1 MTALILDASVAAAW
15 VLDDEHEPR
24 ADAALA
30 RLEDLGG
37 LVPPLWHL
45 EVRNVL
51 LTAERRGRIAA
62 DLVNDRLA
70 DLAELPIQTA
80 AEPDLDQVLAL
91 ARAHRLSV
99 YDAVYLA
106 LARRH
111 DAPLATL
118 DTALASAAKAS
129 DLPPV

>member
-30 RLEDLGG
+30 MLEERGG
-37 LVPPLWHL
+37 LVPQLWHL

-51 LTAERRGRIAA
+51 LSAERRGRIAA

-106 LARRH
+106 LARLH

>member
-15 VLDDEHEPR
+15 LLDDGREPR

-30 RLEDLGG
+30 LIEESGG

-62 DLVNDRLA
+62 DRVHDRLA
-70 DLAELPIQTA
+70 GLAELPIQTA

-91 ARAHRLSV
+91 ARTHRLSV

-118 DTALASAAKAS
+118 DAALAGAAEAADVPS
-129 DLPPV
+129 V

>member
-1 MTALILDASVAAAW
+1 MTPVIVDASVAAAW
-15 VLDDEHEPR
+15 VLDDEREPR

-30 RLEDLGG
+30 LLEERGG
-37 LVPPLWHL
+37 LVPHLWHL

-70 DLAELPIQTA
+70 ELADLPIRTA
-80 AEPDLDQVLAL
+80 AEPDLDQVLGL

-118 DTALASAAKAS
+118 DAALAGAAEAADVPS
-129 DLPPV
+129 V

>member
-1 MTALILDASVAAAW
+1 MTALILDASVASAW
-15 VLDDEHEPR
+15 VLDDEREPR

-30 RLEDLGG
+30 LLEERGG
-37 LVPPLWHL
+37 LVPQLWHL

-51 LTAERRGRIAA
+51 LAAERRGRIAA

-70 DLAELPIQTA
+70 ELAELPIQTA

-118 DTALASAAKAS
+118 DAALAGAAEAADVPS
-129 DLPPV
+129 V

>member
-1 MTALILDASVAAAW
+1 MTSLIVDASVAAAW
-15 VLDDEHEPR
+15 VLDDEREPR

-30 RLEDLGG
+30 RLEVRGG
-37 LVPPLWHL
+37 MVPQLWHL

-62 DLVNDRLA
+62 DLVDDRLA
-70 DLAELPIQTA
+70 GLAELPIRTA
-80 AEPDLDQVLAL
+80 AEPDLDEVLAL
-91 ARAHRLSV
+91 ARSHRLSV

-118 DTALASAAKAS
+118 DAALAAAAHAAG
-129 DLPPV
+129 LPSV